1 MALISCHTDEPR
13 GSSRIVRLS
22 SRGGDSRDF
31 TFDAVYDATS
41 KQEEIYNETATLI
54 VDSCMTGSLPETA
67 VARLDCR
74 SIRSVKV
81 CIAVCCSVQPCVPLA
96 RALAPITQRKRKVQ
110 WNDVRVRRAVLQT

>member
-13 GSSRIVRLS
+13 GSSRIARLS

-67 VARLDCR
+67 VARLDRR

-81 CIAVCCSVQPCVPLA
+81 CIAVCRSVQPCVPLA
-96 RALAPITQRKRKVQ
+96 RALAPITQRTRKVQ

>member
-1 MALISCHTDEPR
+1 MALISCHTDAPR

-67 VARLDCR
+67 VARLDP
-74 SIRSVKV
+74 SAIRHR
-81 CIAVCCSVQPCVPLA
+81 ARELA
-96 RALAPITQRKRKVQ
+96 
-110 WNDVRVRRAVLQT
+110 NDT